1 MSREYIVTLLLEQVE
16 SSYQARASHLGSL
29 SAQWERWV
37 SLALAEARVARPAM
51 SCVRICFVEGG
62 EYGMLTEG

>member
-1 MSREYIVTLLLEQVE
+1 
-16 SSYQARASHLGSL
+16 
-29 SAQWERWV
+29 V

-62 EYGMLTEG
+62 EYGMLTEGEKNGGSELHGVRVLGSVVARYIDSG